1 MRPASLK
8 GGGQALGPLGL
19 RLARRWRDEG
29 QRWFGPAV
37 SVGIL
42 VVVAS
47 RIGNGALA
55 ALREAP
61 ADRPALW
68 CAFMLFYLAPVTA
81 EWIIFHRLWSLS
93 LRGVA
98 PLLRKQIANELVL
111 GYSGDAQ
118 FLLWAKARLRAERSP
133 FKAVKDVA
141 ILSAI
146 AGNLMTLTLM
156 AVCAPILADAVS
168 GPLGHALAWSVA
180 VVAAS
185 SLTLFGF
192 RRTIFSLPRRELA
205 FVFAVHV
212 LRISAGLLLLA
223 VFVHVLVPDI
233 GLRGLTT
240 LATLRMM
247 LSRLP
252 LLPAK
257 DVLFAGVVG
266 AVFGRHAEIAAATGL
281 AAALTVALH
290 LVFGAATSLLSF
302 GDAAAEESR
311 P

>member
-1 MRPASLK
+1 M
-8 GGGQALGPLGL
+8 
-19 RLARRWRDEG
+19 
-29 QRWFGPAV
+29 
-37 SVGIL
+37 
-42 VVVAS
+42 
-47 RIGNGALA
+47 
-55 ALREAP
+55 
-61 ADRPALW
+61 
-68 CAFMLFYLAPVTA
+68 
-81 EWIIFHRLWSLS
+81 
-93 LRGVA
+93 
-98 PLLRKQIANELVL
+98 
-111 GYSGDAQ
+111 
-118 FLLWAKARLRAERSP
+118 
-133 FKAVKDVA
+133 KDVA